1 MKTLLLSFLVIFSCV
16 ASAQQLYFP
25 PLTASATWEKTS
37 PDSLGWCPDKIDS
50 LYSFLQLQNTKAFMV
65 LKDGKIVLEKYFG
78 TFTKDSN
85 WYWASAGKSLTSLLV
100 GKAQEEGFLS
110 INDTS
115 SKYLGTGWTNCTPVQ
130 EQRITI
136 RNQLTMTTGLDDG
149 VADNHCTSIPCL
161 VYKANAGT
169 RWAYHNAPY
178 TLLDSVIYKATGQT
192 LNAYTLSK
200 VRLKTGMNGIWVK
213 SDYDNVFAST
223 PRSMARYGL
232 LAQNSFVWNTDTVIH
247 DTAYIRQM
255 TNTSQ
260 SYNLSYGYLWWLNGK
275 ASYMFPGSQLVVPG
289 SYASHAPADMFAA
302 IGKNGQIV
310 SISKS
315 TGLVVVRMGDAPANL
330 GEVPF
335 ALCDSIW
342 SNLNRVMCK
351 TTGLENEKVQAPT
364 FNIYPN
370 PAHDRLLIQTISN
383 EPLAVTICDML
394 GEAVLTGDNNI
405 DISLLPTG
413 MYFIQIQLG
422 SQTYTQKFAKI

>member
-1 MKTLLLSFLVIFSCV
+1 MKTLILSLLLCCSCLLN
-16 ASAQQLYFP
+16 AQQLYFP
-25 PLTASATWEKTS
+25 PLSASATWETTA

-50 LYSFLQLQNTKAFMV
+50 LYRFLQLQNTKAFLV

-100 GKAQEEGFLS
+100 GIAQEEGFLT
-110 INDTS
+110 IHDTS
-115 SKYLGTGWTNCTPVQ
+115 SKYLGVGWTNCTLAQ

-149 VADNHCTSIPCL
+149 VSDNHCTSPSCL
-161 VYKANAGT
+161 TYKANAGT

-192 LNAYTLSK
+192 TNAYTLAK
-200 VRLKTGMNGIWVK
+200 VKLKTGMNGIWFR

-223 PRSMARYGL
+223 PRSMARYGI
-232 LAQNSFVWNTDTVIH
+232 LAQNNFVWNTDTLLR
-247 DTAYIRQM
+247 DTAYVRQM
-255 TNTSQ
+255 INTSQ

-275 ASYMFPGSQLVVPG
+275 ASYMFPTSQLVVPG

-315 TGLVVVRMGDAPANL
+315 TGLVVVRMGDAPENL

-351 TTGLENEKVQAPT
+351 TTGIETMETRQSQI
-364 FNIYPN
+364 NIYPN
-370 PAHDRLLIQTISN
+370 PAHNRLFIQSN
-383 EPLAVTICDML
+383 SSATPLVTVYNML
-394 GEAVLTGDNNI
+394 GEGMLTGESDL
-405 DISLLPTG
+405 DISGLPDG
-413 MYFIQIQLG
+413 MYIVRIQIG
-422 SQTYTQKFAKI
+422 NQTYTQKFFKN